1 MLPSHCKHGVNYP
14 GTGAAKLLSMNVPNA
29 SGERIQLWKRIGE
42 DFRQACLLRREGK
55 AEEATAILEKRLPET
70 ITAWARVCGLR
81 EPERR
86 TRLSDLFEQE
96 QKRVDDIWLSQQ
108 IILRQMRDILIP
120 SLCLQVAEEVRE
132 VMELQMEHVTSAL
145 ARLSPPPAPA
155 IAPPAPV
162 AASVRGTIV
171 KLPQAMPSERSATPR
186 FEDLPA
192 IIDELIS
199 RDLRET
205 ALSARSRALV

>member
-1 MLPSHCKHGVNYP
+1 
-14 GTGAAKLLSMNVPNA
+14 MNLNNA
-29 SGERIQLWKRIGE
+29 SQDRIRLWKMIGD

-55 AEEATAILEKRLPET
+55 AEEATTILDKRLPET
-70 ITAWARVCGLR
+70 IAAWARVCGLR

-86 TRLSDLFEQE
+86 TRLSELFEQE

-120 SLCLQVAEEVRE
+120 SLCLQVAEEVRD
-132 VMELQMEHVTSAL
+132 VMELQMEHVNSAL
-145 ARLSPPPAPA
+145 ARLAPPSAPA
-155 IAPPAPV
+155 VVQPAPV
-162 AASVRGTIV
+162 TAGARGTIV
-171 KLPQAMPSERSATPR
+171 NLPQARPFDRSSTPS

-205 ALSARSRALV
+205 ALSTRSRALV